1 MNTFKK
7 ITSLFLLAI
16 ATMIMSGCTASYNQ
30 SFLQDPESMKAGAS
44 VLIVTPENGS
54 YGTEYYPTSGNDVV
68 QILTKEMARYTTN
81 ISVIPTHV
89 SIDQVHED
97 DLQDVDY
104 VIIPE
109 ILHWED
115 RATGWSFRPD
125 RIEVRFDI
133 YDNQR
138 QLINSVDIKGK
149 SANVVWVQKAPNS
162 LLPKPIR
169 LLLRDLFN

>member
-1 MNTFKK
+1 MKNVKK
-7 ITSLFLLAI
+7 MLILFIVTAVAMVI
-16 ATMIMSGCTASYNQ
+16 SGCSASYHQ
-30 SFLQDPESMKAGAS
+30 DFLQDPQSMHDRAR

-68 QILTKEMARYTTN
+68 QVLTKELRNYTTN
-81 ISVIPTHV
+81 ISVIPRTV
-89 SIDQVHED
+89 RIEQIYEE
-97 DLQDVDY
+97 DLQNVDY
-104 VIIPE
+104 IIIPE

-138 QLINSVDIKGK
+138 QLVNSVSIKGK
-149 SANVVWVQKAPNS
+149 SANIVWVQKAPNS

-169 LLLRDLFN
+169 RLLRELFR